1 MPGTPPLTTKDPVS
15 LKEPLH
21 VPCYHCGEPCE
32 GSNIALEDK
41 IFCCEGCKMVYEIL
55 NENDLC
61 RYYQLDDQAGI
72 SLKGR
77 RQEHYAYLDDKEIR
91 EQLIDYSNGEHT
103 RVRFHLPQIH
113 CASCIWLLEN
123 LYRLNDGIT
132 QSKVHFTKKEIQLSY
147 LESQTSVRKIVELL
161 ASIGYAPAINLGD
174 ADRPKEKAVSR
185 RLYFQLGVAGFAFGN
200 IMLLSFPEYLGLSS
214 EEDQFFQHIFG
225 YGNILLAIPVVFYSG
240 WDYLRSAALSLRH
253 GHFNMDV
260 PISLG
265 IITLF
270 VRSVF
275 DILTTGGAGY
285 LDSLAGLVFFLLIG
299 KWFQQKTFYHLAF
312 DRDYRS
318 YFPIA
323 ALLKDGA
330 GERSVPVQK
339 LDPGQTIIV
348 KNGELVPADGLL
360 VKGGAQIDYS
370 FVTGEAEPV
379 HIPIGEKLYAGGR
392 QVGERIEVTLTK
404 KVSQSY
410 LTQLWNDEA
419 FQKDEDSTTQ
429 RLADKVGRYFTF
441 IILLVS
447 FATLAYWLPR
457 DLSIAINAFTA
468 VLIVA
473 CPCAVALAVPFTF
486 GNSIRIL
493 AHNQFFLKN
502 IHVLEGLRNIQSI
515 VFDKTGTLTGVR
527 HTEGQYVGEAL
538 HALEKQMVQSL
549 VRQSA
554 HPASQQLDQWLGN
567 TGGPLE
573 ISQFEEIAGQGVQGV
588 ADGRQIQVGSRTFT
602 GAPPTAGEGVFIRI
616 DGDIKGRFE
625 MGSRYRLGLEEVV
638 QSLKTRYR
646 LFLLSGDN
654 DRERAHLEPIFGG
667 KDALLFQQSPGE
679 KLQFVKKLQADGKK
693 VCMIGDGLNDAG
705 ALRQSDTGI
714 VLTENT
720 NNFTPASDAILHAG
734 QFHRLPLLLDFARKN
749 IHLVYAA
756 YSFAVAYN
764 IIGLSFAVQGT
775 LSPVVAAILMPASSI
790 TIVLFGVLSSNLL
803 ARKMQLHIWGDKN
816 QSIV

>member
-1 MPGTPPLTTKDPVS
+1 
-15 LKEPLH
+15 
-21 VPCYHCGEPCE
+21 
-32 GSNIALEDK
+32 
-41 IFCCEGCKMVYEIL
+41 MVYEIL

-61 RYYQLDDQAGI
+61 RYYQIDENAGI

-77 RQEHYAYLDDKEIR
+77 RQEHYAYLDDPEIR
-91 EQLIDYSNGEHT
+91 EQLIDYSDGENT
-103 RVRFHLPQIH
+103 KVRFHLQQIH

-132 QSKVHFTKKEIQLSY
+132 LSKVHFTKKEIQLSY
-147 LESQTSVRKIVELL
+147 LESQTSLRKIVELL

-174 ADRPKEKAVSR
+174 ADKPKEKAVNR

-200 IMLLSFPEYLGLSS
+200 IMLLSFPEYLGLST
-214 EEDQFFQHIFG
+214 EEDLFFQRLFG
-225 YGNILLAIPVVFYSG
+225 YGNILLALPVVFYSG

-253 GHFNMDV
+253 GYFNMDV

-265 IITLF
+265 ILALF
-270 VRSVF
+270 IRSVIE
-275 DILTTGGAGY
+275 ILLTGGAGY

-339 LDPGQTIIV
+339 LEPGQTIII
-348 KNGELVPADGLL
+348 KNGELIPADGLL
-360 VKGGAQIDYS
+360 VKGAAQIDYS

-379 HIPIGEKLYAGGR
+379 RVPIGEKLYAGGR
-392 QVGERIEVTLTK
+392 QTGERIELTLTK

-419 FQKDEDSTTQ
+419 FQKDEASVTQ
-429 RLADKVGRYFTF
+429 RLADRAGRYFTF
-441 IILLVS
+441 IILLIAS
-447 FATLAYWLPR
+447 GTLAYWLPR
-457 DLSIAINAFTA
+457 DLNIAINAFTS

-493 AHNQFFLKN
+493 AHNRFYLKN
-502 IHVLEGLRNIQSI
+502 IHVLEGLRNIQAI
-515 VFDKTGTLTGVR
+515 VFDKTGTLTGTQTSGG
-527 HTEGQYVGEAL
+527 HYHGETL
-538 HALEKQMVQSL
+538 SGPEKQMVQAL
-549 VRQSA
+549 VRQSS
-554 HPASQQLDQWLGN
+554 HPASRQIDLWLGD
-567 TGGPLE
+567 TGSSPE
-573 ISQFEEIAGQGVQGV
+573 VDQFEEIPGQGVRGIAMGQEV
-588 ADGRQIQVGSRTFT
+588 CVGSRSFA
-602 GAPPTAGEGVFIRI
+602 GGPEGAGEGVYIRI
-616 DGDIKGRFE
+616 GGVIKGHFVPD
-625 MGSRYRLGLEEVV
+625 SRYRLGLEDVV
-638 QSLKTRYR
+638 RALRDRFR

-654 DRERAHLEPIFGG
+654 DRERGRLEPLFGS
-667 KDALLFQQSPGE
+667 KEALRFQQSPGE
-679 KLQFVKKLQADGKK
+679 KLQFVKKLQAEGQK

-720 NNFTPASDAILHAG
+720 NNFTPASDAIMDAA

-749 IHLVYAA
+749 INLVYAA
-756 YSFAVAYN
+756 YGFAVAYN
-764 IIGLSFAVQGT
+764 IVGLSFAVQGA
-775 LSPVVAAILMPASSI
+775 LAPVVAAILMPASSI

-803 ARKMQLHIWGDKN
+803 AQKMKLRVWDDKN
-816 QSIV
+816 HSIV

>member
-1 MPGTPPLTTKDPVS
+1 MPPTTPLATKDPAS
-15 LKEPLH
+15 LKNA
-21 VPCYHCGEPCE
+21 VPGTCYHCGEPCT
-32 GSNIALEDK
+32 GSDIALEEK
-41 IFCCEGCKMVYEIL
+41 KFCCEGCKMVYEIL

-61 RYYQLDDQAGI
+61 RYYQIDEKAGI

-77 RQEHYAYLDDKEIR
+77 RQEHYAYLDDAEIR
-91 EQLIDYSNGEHT
+91 EQLIDYSDGERT
-103 RVRFHLPQIH
+103 KVRFYLPQIH

-132 QSKVHFTKKEIQLSY
+132 LSKVHFTKKEIQLSY
-147 LESQTSVRKIVELL
+147 LESQTNLRKIVEML

-174 ADRPKEKAVSR
+174 AEKPKNKAVSR

-200 IMLLSFPEYLGLSS
+200 IMLLSFPEYLGLST
-214 EEDQFFQHIFG
+214 EEDRFFQRLFG
-225 YGNILLAIPVVFYSG
+225 YGNILLALPVVFYSG

-265 IITLF
+265 ILALF
-270 VRSVF
+270 FRSVIE
-275 DILTTGGAGY
+275 ILFTGGAGY

-323 ALLKDGA
+323 ALLKDG
-330 GERSVPVQK
+330 GEERSVPVQK
-339 LDPGQTIIV
+339 LEPGQTIIV
-348 KNGELVPADGLL
+348 KNGELIPADGLL
-360 VKGGAQIDYS
+360 VKGASQIDYS

-379 HIPIGEKLYAGGR
+379 QVPVGEKLYAGGR
-392 QVGERIEVTLTK
+392 QTGERIELTLTR

-419 FQKDEDSTTQ
+419 FQKDETSLTQ
-429 RLADKVGRYFTF
+429 RLADKAGRYFTF

-447 FATLAYWLPR
+447 FGTLAYWLPR
-457 DLSIAINAFTA
+457 DVNVAINAFTA

-493 AHNQFFLKN
+493 AHNRFFLKN
-502 IHVLEGLRNIQSI
+502 IHVLEGLRNMQSI
-515 VFDKTGTLTGVR
+515 VFDKTGTLTG
-527 HTEGQYVGEAL
+527 TQTSGGQYFGQPLSE
-538 HALEKQMVQSL
+538 LEKRMVQSL
-549 VRQSA
+549 VRQST
-554 HPASQQLDQWLGN
+554 HPASRQIDQWLGD
-567 TGGPLE
+567 TGGLVE
-573 ISQFEEIAGQGVQGV
+573 LGQFEEMTGQGLRGMAGGQEVC
-588 ADGRQIQVGSRTFT
+588 VGSRAFT
-602 GAPPTAGEGVFIRI
+602 GAPEGAGEGVFIRI
-616 DGDIKGRFE
+616 GGAVKGHFVPD
-625 MGSRYRLGLEEVV
+625 SRYRLGLEEVV
-638 QSLKTRYR
+638 RALRDRFR

-654 DRERAHLEPIFGG
+654 ARERARLEPLFGSAE
-667 KDALLFQQSPGE
+667 ALRFEQSPGE
-679 KLQFVKKLQADGKK
+679 KLQFVKKLQAEGLK

-720 NNFTPASDAILHAG
+720 NNFTPASDAILDAA

-749 IHLVYAA
+749 INLVYAA
-756 YSFAVAYN
+756 YGFAVVYN
-764 IIGLSFAVQGT
+764 LIGLSFAVQGA

-790 TIVLFGVLSSNLL
+790 TIVLFGVLSSNVL
-803 ARKMQLHIWGDKN
+803 ARAMKLQVWNDKN